1 MITAE
6 YLRKAELQDRIASVN
21 RNRAPASCSHAA
33 LIGRIF
39 RLVNDLQAALL
50 GDIRLD
56 ARSPAVAPVF
66 EQIDRIAFEQ
76 QGNVCDE
83 VLVPARLRAEPVV
96 GRVHG
101 FVPERPD
108 LLLRL
113 LELGGYLVGRQAR
126 NFAAD
131 VPFHRLALHLQ

>member
-1 MITAE
+1 MDKRMTLPAFSD
-6 YLRKAELQDRIASVN
+6 ELVSV
-21 RNRAPASCSHAA
+21 RAKKKE
-33 LIGRIF
+33 
-39 RLVNDLQAALL
+39 LL
-50 GDIRLD
+50 
-56 ARSPAVAPVF
+56 